1 MKSILSTNQQPA
13 AQPPVQSRFKLGH
26 HASTVWNQLGMVI
39 ILILLC
45 IVMSVMAPNFL
56 DSSNLTNILKQVSV
70 TAILAAGMTIVILT
84 GGIDLSV
91 GSIVA
96 LSGVVSV
103 MASQTG
109 INPILAM
116 LLGVGAGYLVGFI
129 NGVFTAK
136 IGLPAFIVTLASMTY
151 VRGLAYV
158 TSGGYPVVLESNT
171 FRFIGSGSILSIP
184 TPIYL
189 MILVYIV
196 MFLVLKYTMFG
207 RHIYAIG
214 GNEEAARLTGIK
226 VKKTLV
232 NVYSIS
238 GLLAGLGGVVL
249 AGRLYSGQPTAGNMY
264 ELDAIAAVILGGS
277 KLTGGVGKIQG
288 TIIGVLIMGVIT
300 NGLTLMD
307 VSYYWQL
314 VVKGGVIV
322 SAVLIDRLRS

>member
-1 MKSILSTNQQPA
+1 MKSALSPNPQPT
-13 AQPPVQSRFKLGH
+13 PPQGMKFGQNVTL
-26 HASTVWNQLGMVI
+26 VWNRLGMI
-39 ILILLC
+39 LILILLC
-45 IVMSVMAPNFL
+45 IVMSFVAPNFL
-56 DSSNLTNILKQVSV
+56 DASNLTNILKQVSV

-103 MASQTG
+103 MASQAG
-109 INPILAM
+109 VHPVLAM

-136 IGLPAFIVTLASMTY
+136 AGLPAFIVTLASMTY

-158 TSGGYPVVLESNT
+158 SSGGYPVVLESNT
-171 FRFIGSGSILSIP
+171 FRFIGSGSIFGIP

-189 MILVYIV
+189 MMLVYLI
-196 MFLVLKYTMFG
+196 MFYVLKYTMFG
-207 RHIYAIG
+207 RNIYAIG
-214 GNEEAARLTGIK
+214 GNAEAARLTGIK

-307 VSYYWQL
+307 VSYYSQL
-314 VVKGGVIV
+314 VVKGGVILA
-322 SAVLIDRLRS
+322 AVLIDRVRS

>member
-1 MKSILSTNQQPA
+1 MGKNLAT
-13 AQPPVQSRFKLGH
+13 L
-26 HASTVWNQLGMVI
+26 WNRLGMII

-45 IVMSVMAPNFL
+45 IVMTIMAPNFL
-56 DSSNLTNILKQVSV
+56 EASNITNILKQVSV
-70 TAILAAGMTIVILT
+70 IAILAAGMTIVILT

-103 MASQTG
+103 MASQAG
-109 INPILAM
+109 INPFLAM
-116 LLGVGAGYLVGFI
+116 ILGMGVGYLIGFI
-129 NGVFTAK
+129 NGFFTAK
-136 IGLPAFIVTLASMTY
+136 IGLPAFIVTLGSMTY

-158 TSGGYPVVLESNT
+158 SSGGYPVVLESST
-171 FRFIGSGSILSIP
+171 FKFIGAGSILSIP
-184 TPIYL
+184 TPIYIML
-189 MILVYIV
+189 FVYVV

-277 KLTGGVGKIQG
+277 KLAGGVGKVQG

>member
-1 MKSILSTNQQPA
+1 MRFILSPNPQPNTQSNT
-13 AQPPVQSRFKLGH
+13 QPGFNIAHSL
-26 HASTVWNQLGMVI
+26 SLLWNRLGMII
-39 ILILLC
+39 ILVLLC
-45 IVMSVMAPNFL
+45 IVMTIIAPNFL
-56 DSSNLTNILKQVSV
+56 ETSNITNILKQVSV
-70 TAILAAGMTIVILT
+70 IAILAAGMTIVILT

-103 MASQTG
+103 MASQAG
-109 INPILAM
+109 VNPILAM
-116 LLGVGAGYLVGFI
+116 MFGIGAGYVIGFI
-129 NGVFTAK
+129 NGFFTAK
-136 IGLPAFIVTLASMTY
+136 IGLPAFIVTLGSMTY

-158 TSGGYPVVLESNT
+158 SSGGYPVVLESSV
-171 FRFIGSGSILSIP
+171 FKFIGAGSILSIP
-184 TPIYL
+184 TPIYIML
-189 MILVYIV
+189 FVYIV
-196 MFLVLKYTMFG
+196 MFFVLKYSMFG

-226 VKKTLV
+226 VKKTLI

-277 KLTGGVGKIQG
+277 KLTGGSGRIQG

-314 VVKGGVIV
+314 VVKGGVII

>member
-1 MKSILSTNQQPA
+1 MKSALSPNPQPT
-13 AQPPVQSRFKLGH
+13 PPQGMKFGQSVTL
-26 HASTVWNQLGMVI
+26 VWHRLGMI
-39 ILILLC
+39 LILILLC
-45 IVMSVMAPNFL
+45 IVMSFVAPNFL
-56 DSSNLTNILKQVSV
+56 DASNLTNILKQVSV

-103 MASQTG
+103 MASQAG
-109 INPILAM
+109 VHPVLAM

-136 IGLPAFIVTLASMTY
+136 AGLPAFIVTLASMTY

-158 TSGGYPVVLESNT
+158 SSGGYPVVLESNT
-171 FRFIGSGSILSIP
+171 FRFIGSGSIFGIP

-189 MILVYIV
+189 MMLVYLI
-196 MFLVLKYTMFG
+196 MFYVLKYTMFG
-207 RHIYAIG
+207 RNIYAIG
-214 GNEEAARLTGIK
+214 GNAEAARLTGIK

-307 VSYYWQL
+307 VSYYSQL
-314 VVKGGVIV
+314 VVKGGVILA
-322 SAVLIDRLRS
+322 AVLIDRVRS

>member
-1 MKSILSTNQQPA
+1 MKFGQNVTL
-13 AQPPVQSRFKLGH
+13 
-26 HASTVWNQLGMVI
+26 VWNQLGMI
-39 ILILLC
+39 LILILLC
-45 IVMSVMAPNFL
+45 IVMSFVAPNFL
-56 DSSNLTNILKQVSV
+56 DGSNLTNILKQVSV

-103 MASQTG
+103 MASQAG
-109 INPILAM
+109 VHPVLAM
-116 LLGVGAGYLVGFI
+116 LAGVGAGYLVGFI

-136 IGLPAFIVTLASMTY
+136 AGLPAFIVTLASMTY

-158 TSGGYPVVLESNT
+158 SSGGYPVVLESNT
-171 FRFIGSGSILSIP
+171 FRFIGSGSILGIP

-189 MILVYIV
+189 MALVYLV
-196 MFLVLKYTMFG
+196 MFYVLKYTMFG

-214 GNEEAARLTGIK
+214 GNAEAARLTGIK

-307 VSYYWQL
+307 VSYYSQL
-314 VVKGGVIV
+314 VVKGGVILA
-322 SAVLIDRLRS
+322 AVLIDRVRS